1 MQEPHTFCFN
11 SRKKDRDLLGAIS
24 FFHTKFF
31 LEIYFSN
38 TLLVMSGALIFNDT
52 LWPELNT
59 SSLQTLNVTQFQ
71 ELFNSSAPY
80 GSRVNPNWSLFNK
93 TLTTVVDSSTGQGIF
108 SPVTLLFN
116 TTSDHALPA
125 LIQELTEAR
134 LKTNLNDSSA
144 TLKVFSHPLPLT
156 KTESL
161 ELQTVL
167 TVLAALFVLIP
178 FCYLGASYAVFIV
191 RERVVKAKLL
201 QVLVLLSTIRS
212 SSLPFHYCS
221 GQAKR
226 FRLRV

>member
-1 MQEPHTFCFN
+1 MP
-11 SRKKDRDLLGAIS
+11 
-24 FFHTKFF
+24 
-31 LEIYFSN
+31 
-38 TLLVMSGALIFNDT
+38 GALIFNDT

-71 ELFNSSAPY
+71 ELFNSSAAY
-80 GSRVNPNWSLFNK
+80 GSRLNPNWSLFNK
-93 TLTTVVDSSTGQGIF
+93 TLTTAVDSSTGQGIF

-201 QVLVLLSTIRS
+201 QVLVSLLTIRLFS
-212 SSLPFHYCS
+212 RPFHYYR
-221 GQAKR
+221 GHAKQ
-226 FRLRV
+226 FCLRV